1 MARRSFSFLLA
12 HRYLNPRRS
21 MLSSFSIISLIGV
34 LLGVMVLV
42 VVMAVYAGMER
53 QVKERLLGFTP
64 HVLMRW
70 QAQGDSLAKV
80 ADWREQSKLLENFP
94 GVESTSP
101 YIADNVVLDVESMQK
116 PVMFQAIDTENEA
129 QVKRITA
136 LLDLEHYPAS
146 SADMGLDDRVVIS
159 STLAEQLFIEPG
171 QTIRLLSTRNLEQV
185 MDAYKS
191 TEKGPLREAFPEMWA
206 KIRKGLAEG
215 WTEVGEAD
223 ALSGETLKE
232 VFPLLD
238 ELQHE
243 SIREPERELVVTVM
257 KALDSG
263 TLDEKTGLYVFEEG
277 VRAEANEAL
286 TALESTDAEK
296 MDAEV
301 LKSLKE
307 VVLPKEALVIGIY
320 QSSQMTLTPDIFMPI
335 HMAQT
340 LSGLDDAVQ
349 GIALR
354 LNDAY
359 QASNIAPQAIARLG
373 PDWESLTWME
383 QYEGFFALINQQR
396 TMMYV
401 ALSVIMLVAAFS
413 MMAVMF
419 VVTIQ
424 KRREIGV
431 MKALGATVGQIVRVF
446 LYQGMILGALGAG
459 LGILFGRIFIHFRG
473 GVQSAMRAL
482 GFDPFSSSF
491 TGFTVLPAYNDPE
504 EQAKFA
510 LAAFVLCSLAALVPA
525 FFAAR
530 SDAAKSL
537 RNL

>member
-70 QAQGDSLAKV
+70 ETHGGELAKV
-80 ADWREQSKLLENFP
+80 TDWREQSKLLENFP

-101 YIADNVVLDVESMQK
+101 YIADNVVLDVASMQK

-129 QVKRITA
+129 QVGRIAA
-136 LLDLEHYPAS
+136 LLDVEHYPAS

-159 STLAEQLFIEPG
+159 STLAEQLYIKPG

-191 TEKGPLREAFPEMWA
+191 SEKGPLREEFTDRWT
-206 KIRKGLAEG
+206 KIQKGLAEG
-215 WTEVGEAD
+215 WTKVGEAD
-223 ALSGETLKE
+223 ALSLKTLQE
-232 VFPLLD
+232 VFPLLN
-238 ELQHE
+238 ELQQE
-243 SIREPERELVVTVM
+243 SIREPERELVITIM
-257 KALDSG
+257 EALDSG
-263 TLDEKTGLYVFEEG
+263 EVDQG
-277 VRAEANEAL
+277 
-286 TALESTDAEK
+286 TALYSYAQGTREEAEKAIAALNSTDVEQ

-301 LKSLKE
+301 FRSLKE
-307 VVLPKEALVIGIY
+307 VVLPKEARVIGVY

-354 LNDAY
+354 LDDAY
-359 QASNIAPQAIARLG
+359 QAANIAPQAVARLG
-373 PDWESLTWME
+373 PGWESLTWME
-383 QYEGFFALINQQR
+383 QYQGFFALINQQR
-396 TMMYV
+396 MMMYV
-401 ALSVIMLVAAFS
+401 ALSVIMLVAGFS

-446 LYQGMILGALGAG
+446 LYQGMILGLLGAG
-459 LGILFGRIFIHFRG
+459 LGILFGRIFIHYRG
-473 GVQSAMRAL
+473 GVQSAMRSM
-482 GFDPFSSSF
+482 GFDPFSSAF
-491 TGFTVLPAYNDPE
+491 TGFTVLPAYNDPG
-504 EQAKFA
+504 EQAMFGV
-510 LAAFVLCSLAALVPA
+510 AAFVLCSLAALVPA

>member
-12 HRYLNPRRS
+12 RRYLNPLRS
-21 MLSSFSIISLIGV
+21 MISSFSIISLIGV
-34 LLGVMVLV
+34 MLGVTVLV

-64 HVLMRW
+64 HVLMSY
-70 QAQGDSLAKV
+70 QPLEDSYSSV
-80 ADWREQSKLLENFP
+80 PDWREQSKLLENFP
-94 GVESTSP
+94 GVESTAP
-101 YIADNVVLDVESMQK
+101 YIADNVVLDVASMQK

-129 QVKRITA
+129 QVERISA
-136 LLDLEHYPAS
+136 MLDLEHYPAS

-159 STLAEQLFIEPG
+159 STLAEQLFLQPG

-185 MDAYKS
+185 MAAYKS
-191 TEKGPLREAFPEMWA
+191 AEKGPLREAFPELWA
-206 KIRKGLAEG
+206 TIRKGVAEG
-215 WTEVGEAD
+215 WTKSGEAD
-223 ALSGETLKE
+223 ALSGKTLQE
-232 VFPLLD
+232 VFPQLD

-243 SIREPERELVVTVM
+243 SIRAPERELVVTVM

-263 TLDEKTGLYVFEEG
+263 TLDEKTGLYVFGEG
-277 VRAEANEAL
+277 VRAEAEEAL
-286 TALESTDAEK
+286 AALESTDAEK

-301 LKSLKE
+301 YKSLKE
-307 VVLPKEALVIGIY
+307 VVLPKEAVVIGVY
-320 QSSQMTLTPDIFMPI
+320 QSSQMTLTPDIFMPL
-335 HMAQT
+335 HLAQT
-340 LSGLDDAVQ
+340 LSGLDDGVQ

-354 LNDAY
+354 LDDAY
-359 QASNIAPQAIARLG
+359 EAANIAPEAVARLG
-373 PDWESLTWME
+373 PDWRSITWME
-383 QYEGFFALINQQR
+383 QYRNFFGLINQQR
-396 TMMYV
+396 MMMYV

-459 LGILFGRIFIHFRG
+459 LGVLLGRIIVHYRG
-473 GVQSAMRAL
+473 GVQTAMRAM

-491 TGFTVLPAYNDPE
+491 TGFTVLPAYNDPG
-504 EQAKFA
+504 EQAMFGV
-510 LAAFVLCSLAALVPA
+510 AAFVLCSLAALVPA